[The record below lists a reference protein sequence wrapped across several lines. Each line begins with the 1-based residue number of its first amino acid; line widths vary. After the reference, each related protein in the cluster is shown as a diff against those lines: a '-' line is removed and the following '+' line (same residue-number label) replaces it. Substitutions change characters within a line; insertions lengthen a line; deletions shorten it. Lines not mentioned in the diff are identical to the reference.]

1 MQPNHPEEDLKLLF
15 QKVEPSGTTLQN
27 RIINQ
32 IEAEKPSYKKERF
45 LVKYKVS
52 FLILLGALLTAS
64 TGFAAVKYQSLT
76 SESGKVLF
84 EEKPFTHTEDKR
96 TEEEYNRISRMNEIW
111 VNKFK
116 PGQLAF
122 IYVVPN
128 NPNQEID
135 LKGTA
140 HEITSFN
147 ELQKMVKIPDKPLL
161 KEISAN
167 NKYKFKNASVH
178 MEHGVDIYK
187 LSDEEKKEIANKLL
201 AEAQANGQDYA
212 LMPVPFKD
220 DFWLANINYVSGKKE
235 FTLQIIHATS
245 VSASTQNKKNVS
257 EKIKINGEDVIKKTD
272 GKELIWAYEAPKA
285 KTAYVY
291 SLRTNKGEVSD
302 EELIEVAKQIIPKA
316 KAKK

>member
-1 MQPNHPEEDLKLLF
+1 MHPNHPEEDLKLLF
-15 QKVEPSGTTLQN
+15 QKVEPTGTTLQN

-52 FLILLGALLTAS
+52 FLLLIGALLTAS

-111 VNKFK
+111 INKIK

-128 NPNQEID
+128 NPNQKIN
-135 LKGTA
+135 LKGMA
-140 HEITSFN
+140 HEISSFN
-147 ELQKMVKIPDKPLL
+147 ELQKMVRIPNRPIY
-161 KEISAN
+161 KELSAN
-167 NKYKFKNASVH
+167 IKYKFKNASVY
-178 MEHGVDIYK
+178 MEEGVDIYK

-220 DFWLANINYVSGKKE
+220 DFWHANVNYVSGKKE

-245 VSASTQNKKNVS
+245 VSASYGNGETVS
-257 EKIKINGEDVIKKTD
+257 EKIKINGEDVIKRTD
-272 GKELIWAYEAPKA
+272 SNELIWAYESPKT
-285 KTAYVY
+285 KKAYVY
-291 SLRTNKGEVSD
+291 NLRASTGEISD
-302 EELIEVAKQIIPKA
+302 KELLDIAKQIIPKA
-316 KAKK
+316 KK

>member
-1 MQPNHPEEDLKLLF
+1 MQPKHPEEDLKLLF
-15 QKVEPSGTTLQN
+15 QKVEPTGTTLQN
-27 RIINQ
+27 RITNQ
-32 IEAEKPSYKKERF
+32 IAAEKPAYKKERF

-76 SESGKVLF
+76 SDSGKVLF
-84 EEKPFTHTEDKR
+84 EEKPYTHTEDKR
-96 TEEEYNRISRMNEIW
+96 TEEEYKRISKMNEIW
-111 VNKFK
+111 MNKIK

-128 NPNQEID
+128 NPNQKIE

-140 HEITSFN
+140 HEITNFN
-147 ELQKMVKIPDKPLL
+147 QLQKMVRIPNKPLS

-167 NKYKFKNASVH
+167 NKYKFKDASVH

-201 AEAQANGQDYA
+201 VEAQANGQDYA

-220 DFWLANINYVSGKKE
+220 DFWNANINYVSGKNE
-235 FTLQIIHATS
+235 ITLQIIHATS
-245 VSASTQNKKNVS
+245 VSASYGSGENVS
-257 EKIKINGEDVIKKTD
+257 EKIKINGVDVIKRNNLEK
-272 GKELIWAYEAPKA
+272 LIWAYEAPETK
-285 KTAYVY
+285 KAYVY
-291 SLRTNKGEVSD
+291 SLRVANGKISD
-302 EELIEVAKQIIPKA
+302 EELIEFAKQIIPKE
-316 KAKK
+316 KK